1 MLARFIKITM
11 HPTVFR
17 DPRRQALR
25 FRPLK
30 AMGHFRRLIAD
41 KEDTAQV
48 FYMSECLPSKRL
60 ALKAEAFCASSA
72 GQKLMAAEPFLPDI
86 LDDHDALLKMPE
98 NSVAHA
104 YVTFMRREGLTAGGL
119 VAESEV
125 VFGARAKYDD
135 QLQWFSQRLR
145 DTHDM
150 VHIMTGYGR
159 DALGEQCALGFS
171 SCQYPGN
178 VDFFLAWAGAFE
190 LKRRVKTDAPVFAAV
205 HQARQT
211 GRMAQKIYAQDFRSL
226 LAEPLEQARAR
237 MNIGAPTL
245 YQHAHRR
252 YRARGIDPY
261 NFLAAAT

>member
-1 MLARFIKITM
+1 MLAIKT
-11 HPTVFR
+11 P
-17 DPRRQALR
+17 
-25 FRPLK
+25 
-30 AMGHFRRLIAD
+30 
-41 KEDTAQV
+41 
-48 FYMSECLPSKRL
+48 
-60 ALKAEAFCASSA
+60 CAS
-72 GQKLMAAEPFLPDI
+72 GRGVLRQFCGP
-86 LDDHDALLKMPE
+86 
-98 NSVAHA
+98 SVAHA

-119 VAESEV
+119 VAESEI
-125 VFGARAKYDD
+125 VFGARPKYDD

-205 HQARQT
+205 LQARQT

-226 LAEPLEQARAR
+226 LAEPLEAARAR
-237 MNIGAPTL
+237 MRIGAPTQ
-245 YQHAHRR
+245 YQDAHKS

-261 NFLAAAT
+261 NFLVAAA